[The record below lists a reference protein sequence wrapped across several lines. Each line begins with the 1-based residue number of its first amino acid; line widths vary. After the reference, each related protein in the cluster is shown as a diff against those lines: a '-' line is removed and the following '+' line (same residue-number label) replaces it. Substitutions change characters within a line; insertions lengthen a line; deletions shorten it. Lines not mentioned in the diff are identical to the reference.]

1 MIFNTG
7 NYYDGPV
14 APSPYPV
21 GLEGALMH
29 VYENECNYNALMKAV
44 GISELKYYQET
55 GRDLFVHEAGAFA
68 GFLSKAK
75 AFFKKVIEKIKQ
87 IFHKFAAVMNQYTMS
102 DKKFVKQYSKEINR
116 KDISN
121 FTFSGYTFEGL
132 DKALSAGIDL
142 DMSKYNA
149 EKYDSIQGKAR
160 NLSDKYQ
167 GDSDKNNDKI
177 EENRG
182 NWLSKITGGNHGS
195 LDESEFRDEL
205 KDFLYGNGGEKEE
218 LDDKQIDKRKI
229 LQWIEGADKAI
240 KDAEKKQKECT
251 KAIDNC
257 IKKIEEFEKV
267 INKNDSTYRDAG
279 LNSGDTGLGD
289 RDKDG
294 YFYKPSA
301 DSKISDTEGLQDKY
315 QKGINNHIAQM
326 KAESNDI
333 VIFFGMLTGALKD
346 RNRQSKAI
354 CVKIIGYNKK
364 ESANYGY
371 YGESSVDDLFAGVT
385 IR

>member
-1 MIFNTG
+1 MIFNTDN

-55 GRDLFVHEAGAFA
+55 GRDLFVHEAGAFSA
-68 GFLSKAK
+68 FLDKAK

-87 IFHKFAAVMNQYTMS
+87 IFHKFAAVMNQFTMS
-102 DKKFVKQYSKEINR
+102 DKKFVKTYSKEINR
-116 KDISN
+116 KDISD

-132 DKALSAGIDL
+132 DAAVNANIDT
-142 DMSKYNA
+142 
-149 EKYDSIQGKAR
+149 E
-160 NLSDKYQ
+160 DKYKLDNFDDNRRKSLRTNSDYQ
-167 GDSDKNNDKI
+167 KDSDGNNDFI
-177 EENRG
+177 EEKRG
-182 NWLSKITGGNHGS
+182 GWLKNITGKDHGS

-229 LQWIEGADKAI
+229 LQWIEGTDKAI
-240 KDAEKKQKECT
+240 KDAERKQKDCT
-251 KAIDNC
+251 RAIEKY
-257 IKKIEEFEKV
+257 IKKVEEFEKLV
-267 INKNDSTYRDAG
+267 NKKDATYGDIKDVTYNTATASPKTSNAG
-279 LNSGDTGLGD
+279 D
-289 RDKDG
+289 
-294 YFYKPSA
+294 
-301 DSKISDTEGLQDKY
+301 KISTEYANTY
-315 QKGINNHIAQM
+315 QKGINNYIAQM

-333 VIFFGMLTGALKD
+333 VIFFGMLTGAIKD

>member
-1 MIFNTG
+1 MIFNTDN

-55 GRDLFVHEAGAFA
+55 GKNLFVHEAGAFSA
-68 GFLSKAK
+68 FLDKAK

-87 IFHKFAAVMNQYTMS
+87 IFHKFAAIMNQYTMS
-102 DKKFVKQYSKEINR
+102 DKKFVKTYSKEINR
-116 KDISN
+116 KDISD
-121 FTFSGYTFEGL
+121 FTFSGYTFKGL
-132 DKALSAGIDL
+132 DDAISASADIDL
-142 DMSKYNA
+142 SEYNPDKFDGA
-149 EKYDSIQGKAR
+149 KKAALRGDKIQM
-160 NLSDKYQ
+160 
-167 GDSDKNNDKI
+167 DSDKLNDFI

-182 NWLSKITGGNHGS
+182 EWLSKITKGSHGS

-218 LDDKQIDKRKI
+218 LDDKDIDKRKI
-229 LQWIEGADKAI
+229 LQWIEGTDKAI
-240 KDAEKKQKECT
+240 TDANKKQKECT
-251 KAIDNC
+251 RAIDKMV
-257 IKKIEEFEKV
+257 KKIEEFEKIV
-267 INKNDSTYRDAG
+267 NKKDATYGDAG
-279 LNSGDTGLGD
+279 MKYKAYEAHKNFAKASIAGEDEEISSTEQD
-289 RDKDG
+289 R
-294 YFYKPSA
+294 
-301 DSKISDTEGLQDKY
+301 L
-315 QKGINNHIAQM
+315 QKGINNAITAM
-326 KAESNDI
+326 KSESNDF

>member
-1 MIFNTG
+1 MIFNTD

-55 GRDLFVHEAGAFA
+55 GKNLFIHEAGAFSA
-68 GFLSKAK
+68 FLDKAK

-87 IFHKFAAVMNQYTMS
+87 IFHKFAAIMNQYTMS
-102 DKKFVKQYSKEINR
+102 DKKFVKTYSKEINR
-116 KDISN
+116 KDISD
-121 FTFSGYTFEGL
+121 FTFSGYTFKGL
-132 DKALSAGIDL
+132 DDAISASADIDL
-142 DMSKYNA
+142 S
-149 EKYDSIQGKAR
+149 EYDPDKFDDVKKAALRGDKIQM
-160 NLSDKYQ
+160 
-167 GDSDKNNDKI
+167 DSDKLNDLI

-182 NWLSKITGGNHGS
+182 EWLSKITKGSHGS

-218 LDDKQIDKRKI
+218 LDDKNIDKRKI
-229 LQWIEGADKAI
+229 LQWIEGTDKAI
-240 KDAEKKQKECT
+240 TDANKKQKECT
-251 KAIDNC
+251 RAVDKM
-257 IKKIEEFEKV
+257 IKKIEEFEKIV
-267 INKNDSTYRDAG
+267 NKKDATYGDADMKYKAYEAQKNFAKASRVGKDEEISSTEQ
-279 LNSGDTGLGD
+279 D
-289 RDKDG
+289 R
-294 YFYKPSA
+294 
-301 DSKISDTEGLQDKY
+301 L
-315 QKGINNHIAQM
+315 QKGINNAIACM
-326 KAESNDI
+326 KSESNDF

>member
-1 MIFNTG
+1 MVFNTG
-7 NYYDGPV
+7 NYYDRPV

-55 GRDLFVHEAGAFA
+55 GRDLFIHEAGAFA

-116 KDISN
+116 KDISD
-121 FTFSGYTFEGL
+121 FTFNGYTFEGL
-132 DKALSAGIDL
+132 DKAVTASIDVRDEFKDIYSGDLNKDDKKSMGKMEEDSDGIDRQRAL
-142 DMSKYNA
+142 F
-149 EKYDSIQGKAR
+149 AR
-160 NLSDKYQ
+160 
-167 GDSDKNNDKI
+167 
-177 EENRG
+177 
-182 NWLSKITGGNHGS
+182 KITGGNASS

-205 KDFLYGNGGEKEE
+205 KDFMYGNNGEKEE
-218 LDDKQIDKRKI
+218 LDGKDIDKRKL
-229 LQWIEGADKAI
+229 LQWIEGADRTI
-240 KDAEKKQKECT
+240 KDADRSQKACI
-251 KAIDNC
+251 KAIDGY
-257 IKKIEEFEKV
+257 IKKIEEFEKEL
-267 INKNDSTYRDAG
+267 NKKGSTYK
-279 LNSGDTGLGD
+279 STGLADDDENEINDGS
-289 RDKDG
+289 KD
-294 YFYKPSA
+294 A
-301 DSKISDTEGLQDKY
+301 Y
-315 QKGINNHIAQM
+315 QKGINAYIAEV
-326 KAESNDI
+326 KAESNNI
-333 VIFFGMLTGALKD
+333 TIFFGMLTGALKD

>member
-1 MIFNTG
+1 MIFNTD

-55 GRDLFVHEAGAFA
+55 GKNLFIHEAGAFSA
-68 GFLSKAK
+68 FLDKAK

-102 DKKFVKQYSKEINR
+102 DKKFVKTYSKEINR
-116 KDISN
+116 KDISD
-121 FTFSGYTFEGL
+121 FTFSGYTFKGL
-132 DKALSAGIDL
+132 DTAVNANIDT
-142 DMSKYNA
+142 
-149 EKYDSIQGKAR
+149 E
-160 NLSDKYQ
+160 DKYKLDNFDDNRQ
-167 GDSDKNNDKI
+167 RSLRNNSDYQKDSDGNNDFI
-177 EENRG
+177 EEKRG
-182 NWLSKITGGNHGS
+182 GWLKNITGKDHGS

-205 KDFLYGNGGEKEE
+205 KDFLYGNDGEKEE

-229 LQWIEGADKAI
+229 LQWIEGTDKAI
-240 KDAEKKQKECT
+240 RDAERKQRDCT
-251 KAIDNC
+251 RAIDKY
-257 IKKIEEFEKV
+257 IKKVEEFEKI
-267 INKNDSTYRDAG
+267 INKKDATYSDIKDVTYNTASSSSKTSNAG
-279 LNSGDTGLGD
+279 D
-289 RDKDG
+289 
-294 YFYKPSA
+294 
-301 DSKISDTEGLQDKY
+301 KISTADANTY
-315 QKGINNHIAQM
+315 QKGINNYIAQM

>member
-1 MIFNTG
+1 MIFNTD

-55 GRDLFVHEAGAFA
+55 GKNLFVHEAGAFSA
-68 GFLSKAK
+68 FLDKAK

-102 DKKFVKQYSKEINR
+102 DKKFVKTYSKEINR
-116 KDISN
+116 KDISD
-121 FTFSGYTFEGL
+121 FTFSGYTFKGL
-132 DKALSAGIDL
+132 DTAVNANIDT
-142 DMSKYNA
+142 
-149 EKYDSIQGKAR
+149 E
-160 NLSDKYQ
+160 DKYKLDNFDDNRQ
-167 GDSDKNNDKI
+167 RSLRNNSDYQKDSDGNNDFI
-177 EENRG
+177 EEKRG
-182 NWLSKITGGNHGS
+182 GWLKNITGKDHGS

-205 KDFLYGNGGEKEE
+205 KDFLYGNDGEKEE

-229 LQWIEGADKAI
+229 LQWIEGTDKAI
-240 KDAEKKQKECT
+240 RDAERKQRDCT
-251 KAIDNC
+251 RAIDKY
-257 IKKIEEFEKV
+257 IKKVEEFEKI
-267 INKNDSTYRDAG
+267 INKKDATYSDIKDVTYNTASSSSKTSNAG
-279 LNSGDTGLGD
+279 D
-289 RDKDG
+289 
-294 YFYKPSA
+294 
-301 DSKISDTEGLQDKY
+301 KISTADANTY
-315 QKGINNHIAQM
+315 QKGINNYIAQM

>member
-1 MIFNTG
+1 MIFNTD

-55 GRDLFVHEAGAFA
+55 GKNLFIHEAGAFSA
-68 GFLSKAK
+68 FLDKAK

-102 DKKFVKQYSKEINR
+102 DKKFVKTYSKEINR
-116 KDISN
+116 KDISD
-121 FTFSGYTFEGL
+121 FTFSGYTFKGL
-132 DKALSAGIDL
+132 DDAISKSTDIDV
-142 DMSKYNA
+142 SKYDPDKFDDA
-149 EKYDSIQGKAR
+149 DKATLR
-160 NLSDKYQ
+160 SDGFQ
-167 GDSDKNNDKI
+167 SDSDKINDVI
-177 EENRG
+177 EERRG
-182 NWLSKITGGNHGS
+182 EWLGELTGGNHGS
-195 LDESEFRDEL
+195 LDESEFRDEI
-205 KDFLYGNGGEKEE
+205 KDFLYGNNGEKEE
-218 LDDKQIDKRKI
+218 LEDKDIDKRKI
-229 LQWIEGADKAI
+229 LQWIEGTDKAI
-240 KDAEKKQKECT
+240 TNANKKQKECT
-251 KAIDNC
+251 RAIDKM
-257 IKKIEEFEKV
+257 IKKVEEFEKI
-267 INKNDSTYRDAG
+267 INKKDATYDDAG
-279 LNSGDTGLGD
+279 MRYKEYTSTIDATGRTNTTAEYAKSGE
-289 RDKDG
+289 
-294 YFYKPSA
+294 
-301 DSKISDTEGLQDKY
+301 KISSTEQDRL
-315 QKGINNHIAQM
+315 QKGINNTITVM

>member
-1 MIFNTG
+1 MIFNTD

-55 GRDLFVHEAGAFA
+55 GKNLFVHEAGAFA

-87 IFHKFAAVMNQYTMS
+87 IFHKFAAVMNQFTMS
-102 DKKFVKQYSKEINR
+102 DKKFVKAYSKEINR
-116 KDISN
+116 KDISD

-132 DKALSAGIDL
+132 DTAINTSIDTE
-142 DMSKYNA
+142 DKYKLNRF
-149 EKYDSIQGKAR
+149 DSIKKKSLVASG
-160 NLSDKYQ
+160 STYQ
-167 GDSDKNNDKI
+167 NDSDANNDYI
-177 EENRG
+177 EELRG
-182 NWLSKITGGNHGS
+182 RWLQNVTGDNYGS

-229 LQWIEGADKAI
+229 LQWIEGTDKAI
-240 KDAEKKQKECT
+240 KDAERKQRDCT
-251 KAIDNC
+251 RAIEKY
-257 IKKIEEFEKV
+257 IKKVEEFEKI
-267 INKNDSTYRDAG
+267 INKKDATYGDADIVSTKTQNG
-279 LNSGDTGLGD
+279 INSTD
-289 RDKDG
+289 RDDKIGDN
-294 YFYKPSA
+294 A
-301 DSKISDTEGLQDKY
+301 DTY
-315 QKGINNHIAQM
+315 QKGINNYIAQM

>member
-1 MIFNTG
+1 MIFNTD

-55 GRDLFVHEAGAFA
+55 GKNLFVHEAGAFA

-87 IFHKFAAVMNQYTMS
+87 IFHKFAAVMNQFTMS

-116 KDISN
+116 KDISD

-132 DKALSAGIDL
+132 DTAVNAKIDT
-142 DMSKYNA
+142 
-149 EKYDSIQGKAR
+149 E
-160 NLSDKYQ
+160 DKYALDKFDDNRQ
-167 GDSDKNNDKI
+167 RSLRTNSDYQKDSDGNNDFI
-177 EENRG
+177 EEKRG
-182 NWLSKITGGNHGS
+182 GWLRNITGKDHGS

-205 KDFLYGNGGEKEE
+205 KDFLYGNSGEKEE

-229 LQWIEGADKAI
+229 LQWIEGTDRAI
-240 KDAEKKQKECT
+240 KDAERKQRDCT
-251 KAIDNC
+251 RAIEKY
-257 IKKIEEFEKV
+257 IKKVEEFEKLV
-267 INKNDSTYRDAG
+267 NKKDTTYA
-279 LNSGDTGLGD
+279 NI
-289 RDKDG
+289 KDVT
-294 YFYKPSA
+294 YNTATASPRTSNA
-301 DSKISDTEGLQDKY
+301 SDKISPADADTY
-315 QKGINNHIAQM
+315 QKGINNYIAQM

-385 IR
+385 IT

>member
-1 MIFNTG
+1 MIFNTD

-55 GRDLFVHEAGAFA
+55 GKNLFVHEAGAFA

-116 KDISN
+116 KDISD

-132 DKALSAGIDL
+132 DKALSASIDL
-142 DMSKYNA
+142 DMSEYNTNNFDSNYKKTFIKD
-149 EKYDSIQGKAR
+149 EKLI
-160 NLSDKYQ
+160 
-167 GDSDKNNDKI
+167 DSDKLNDKI
-177 EENRG
+177 EEERG
-182 NWLSKITGGNHGS
+182 NWLHGITGDNYGS
-195 LDESEFRDEL
+195 LDESEFRDEI
-205 KDFLYGNGGEKEE
+205 KDYLYGNGGEKEE

-229 LQWIEGADKAI
+229 LQWIEGKERAI
-240 KDAEKKQKECT
+240 KDASNKQKECT
-251 KAIDNC
+251 RTIDKM
-257 IKKIEEFEKV
+257 IKKIEEFEKEL
-267 INKNDSTYRDAG
+267 NKKGSTYKSTGINDSDEQEI
-279 LNSGDTGLGD
+279 NNDT
-289 RDKDG
+289 KD
-294 YFYKPSA
+294 
-301 DSKISDTEGLQDKY
+301 DY
-315 QKGINNHIAQM
+315 QKGINNTIALM
-326 KAESNDI
+326 KAASNDI
-333 VIFFGMLTGALKD
+333 TIFFGMLTGALKD

>member
-1 MIFNTG
+1 MIFNTD

-55 GRDLFVHEAGAFA
+55 GKNLFVHEAGAFA

-87 IFHKFAAVMNQYTMS
+87 IFHKFAAVMNQFTMS

-116 KDISN
+116 KDISD

-132 DKALSAGIDL
+132 DTAVNASIDT
-142 DMSKYNA
+142 
-149 EKYDSIQGKAR
+149 E
-160 NLSDKYQ
+160 DKYKLDNFDDNRRRSLRTNSDYQ
-167 GDSDKNNDKI
+167 KDSDGNNDFI
-177 EENRG
+177 EEKRG
-182 NWLSKITGGNHGS
+182 GWLKNITGKDHGS

-218 LDDKQIDKRKI
+218 LNDKQIDKRKI
-229 LQWIEGADKAI
+229 LQWIEGTDKAI
-240 KDAEKKQKECT
+240 KDAERKQRDCT
-251 KAIDNC
+251 RAIDKY
-257 IKKIEEFEKV
+257 IKKVEEFEKE
-267 INKNDSTYRDAG
+267 INKKDATYSSAGISLTQLSFGDDPAVAGNKKIGADA
-279 LNSGDTGLGD
+279 DT
-289 RDKDG
+289 
-294 YFYKPSA
+294 
-301 DSKISDTEGLQDKY
+301 Y
-315 QKGINNHIAQM
+315 QKGINNYIAQM

>member
-1 MIFNTG
+1 MIFNTDN

-55 GRDLFVHEAGAFA
+55 GKNLFIHEAGAFA

-116 KDISN
+116 KDISD

-132 DKALSAGIDL
+132 DKALSASIDL
-142 DMSKYNA
+142 DMSKYNINNFDDNYKRKLGTD
-149 EKYDSIQGKAR
+149 EKAV
-160 NLSDKYQ
+160 
-167 GDSDKNNDKI
+167 DSDKLNDII
-177 EENRG
+177 EEHRG
-182 NWLSKITGGNHGS
+182 TWLNKITGGNHGS
-195 LDESEFRDEL
+195 LDESEFRDEI
-205 KDFLYGNGGEKEE
+205 KDYLYGNGGEKEE

-229 LQWIEGADKAI
+229 LQWIEGKERAI
-240 KDAEKKQKECT
+240 KDANNKQKECT
-251 KAIDNC
+251 RAIDKM
-257 IKKIEEFEKV
+257 IKKIEEFEKE
-267 INKNDSTYRDAG
+267 INKKDATYSSAGISSTQLSFGDDPAVAGNKKIDADAA
-279 LNSGDTGLGD
+279 N
-289 RDKDG
+289 
-294 YFYKPSA
+294 
-301 DSKISDTEGLQDKY
+301 KY
-315 QKGINNHIAQM
+315 QKGINNEITLM

>member
-1 MIFNTG
+1 MIFNTD

-55 GRDLFVHEAGAFA
+55 GKNLFIHEAGAFSA
-68 GFLSKAK
+68 FLDKAK

-87 IFHKFAAVMNQYTMS
+87 IFHKFAAVMNQFTMS
-102 DKKFVKQYSKEINR
+102 DKKFVKTYSKEINR
-116 KDISN
+116 KDISD

-132 DKALSAGIDL
+132 DTAVNANIDT
-142 DMSKYNA
+142 
-149 EKYDSIQGKAR
+149 E
-160 NLSDKYQ
+160 DKYKLDNFDDNRQ
-167 GDSDKNNDKI
+167 RSLRNNSDYQKDSDGNNDFI
-177 EENRG
+177 EEKRG
-182 NWLSKITGGNHGS
+182 GWLKNITGKDHGS

-205 KDFLYGNGGEKEE
+205 KDFLYGNDGEKEE

-229 LQWIEGADKAI
+229 LQWIEGTDKAI
-240 KDAEKKQKECT
+240 RDAERKQRDCT
-251 KAIDNC
+251 RAIDKY
-257 IKKIEEFEKV
+257 IKKVEEFEKI
-267 INKNDSTYRDAG
+267 INKKDATYGDIKDVTYNTASSSSKTSNAG
-279 LNSGDTGLGD
+279 D
-289 RDKDG
+289 
-294 YFYKPSA
+294 
-301 DSKISDTEGLQDKY
+301 KISTADANTY
-315 QKGINNHIAQM
+315 QKGINNYIAQM

-333 VIFFGMLTGALKD
+333 TIFFGMLTGALKD

>member
-1 MIFNTG
+1 MVFNTG
-7 NYYDGPV
+7 NYYDRPV

-87 IFHKFAAVMNQYTMS
+87 IFHKFAAVMNQFTMS

-116 KDISN
+116 KDISD

-142 DMSKYNA
+142 DMSEYNTNNFDGNA
-149 EKYDSIQGKAR
+149 KDALGS
-160 NLSDKYQ
+160 LSMN
-167 GDSDKNNDKI
+167 SDELNDQI

-182 NWLSKITGGNHGS
+182 TWLKGITGGNHGS
-195 LDESEFRDEL
+195 LDESEFRDEI
-205 KDFLYGNGGEKEE
+205 KDFLYGNNGEKEE
-218 LDDKQIDKRKI
+218 LDNKNIDKRKI
-229 LQWIEGADKAI
+229 LQWIEGTDRAI
-240 KDAEKKQKECT
+240 KDAENKQKECIRT
-251 KAIDNC
+251 IDKM
-257 IKKIEEFEKV
+257 IKKVEEFEKE
-267 INKNDSTYRDAG
+267 INKKDATYKSAGISSTE
-279 LNSGDTGLGD
+279 LSLGD
-289 RDKDG
+289 NPTVAGNKKID
-294 YFYKPSA
+294 A
-301 DSKISDTEGLQDKY
+301 DAANKY
-315 QKGINNHIAQM
+315 QKGINNRIAEM
-326 KAESNDI
+326 KAASNDI
-333 VIFFGMLTGALKD
+333 TIFFGMLTGALKD

>member
-1 MIFNTG
+1 MIFNTD

-55 GRDLFVHEAGAFA
+55 GRNLFVHEAGAFSA
-68 GFLSKAK
+68 FLDKAK

-87 IFHKFAAVMNQYTMS
+87 IFHKFAAVMNQFTMS
-102 DKKFVKQYSKEINR
+102 DKKFVKTYSKEINR
-116 KDISN
+116 KDISD

-132 DKALSAGIDL
+132 DKALNASIDL
-142 DMSKYNA
+142 DMSKYNINNFDDNYKRKLGA
-149 EKYDSIQGKAR
+149 DEKAV
-160 NLSDKYQ
+160 
-167 GDSDKNNDKI
+167 DSDKLNDII
-177 EENRG
+177 EEHRG
-182 NWLSKITGGNHGS
+182 TWLNKITGGNHGS
-195 LDESEFRDEL
+195 LDESEFRDEI
-205 KDFLYGNGGEKEE
+205 KDYLYGNGGEKEE

-229 LQWIEGADKAI
+229 LQWIEGKERAI
-240 KDAEKKQKECT
+240 KDANNKQKECT
-251 KAIDNC
+251 RAIDKM
-257 IKKIEEFEKV
+257 IKKIEEFEKE
-267 INKNDSTYRDAG
+267 INKKDATYSSAGISSTQLSFGDDPAIAGDKKIDADVA
-279 LNSGDTGLGD
+279 N
-289 RDKDG
+289 
-294 YFYKPSA
+294 
-301 DSKISDTEGLQDKY
+301 KY
-315 QKGINNHIAQM
+315 QKGINNEITLM

>member
-1 MIFNTG
+1 MIFNTD

-55 GRDLFVHEAGAFA
+55 GKNLFIHEAGAFSA
-68 GFLSKAK
+68 FLDKAK

-102 DKKFVKQYSKEINR
+102 DKKFVKTYSKEINR
-116 KDISN
+116 KDISD
-121 FTFSGYTFEGL
+121 FTFSGYTFKGL
-132 DKALSAGIDL
+132 DDAISASADIDL
-142 DMSKYNA
+142 S
-149 EKYDSIQGKAR
+149 EYDPDTFEDLCKAALR
-160 NLSDKYQ
+160 ADAFQ
-167 GDSDKNNDKI
+167 IDSDKLNDLI
-177 EENRG
+177 EANRG
-182 NWLSKITGGNHGS
+182 KWLSGITKGNHGS

-218 LDDKQIDKRKI
+218 LDDKDIDKRKI
-229 LQWIEGADKAI
+229 LQWIEGTDKAI
-240 KDAEKKQKECT
+240 TDANKKQKECT
-251 KAIDNC
+251 RAIDKM
-257 IKKIEEFEKV
+257 IKKVEEFEKI
-267 INKNDSTYRDAG
+267 INKKDATYNDAG
-279 LNSGDTGLGD
+279 MKYKSITMDKNNNPIGD
-289 RDKDG
+289 
-294 YFYKPSA
+294 PSTKGE
-301 DSKISDTEGLQDKY
+301 KISHNEQDRL
-315 QKGINNHIAQM
+315 QKGINATITAM
-326 KAESNDI
+326 KSESNDF

>member
-1 MIFNTG
+1 MIFNTD

-55 GRDLFVHEAGAFA
+55 GKNLFVHEAGAFSA
-68 GFLSKAK
+68 FLDKAK

-102 DKKFVKQYSKEINR
+102 DKKFVKTYSKEINR
-116 KDISN
+116 KDISD

-132 DKALSAGIDL
+132 DTAINANIDTENKYKL
-142 DMSKYNA
+142 DNF
-149 EKYDSIQGKAR
+149 DDAR
-160 NLSDKYQ
+160 KSSLHTSDDFQK
-167 GDSDKNNDKI
+167 DSDGNNDFI
-177 EENRG
+177 EEKRG
-182 NWLSKITGGNHGS
+182 GWLKNITGKDHGS

-218 LDDKQIDKRKI
+218 LDDKNIDKRKI
-229 LQWIEGADKAI
+229 LQWIEGTDKAI
-240 KDAEKKQKECT
+240 KDAERKQRDCT
-251 KAIDNC
+251 RAIDKY
-257 IKKIEEFEKV
+257 IKKVEEFEKI
-267 INKNDSTYRDAG
+267 INKKDVTKADAFDNSNST
-279 LNSGDTGLGD
+279 T
-289 RDKDG
+289 
-294 YFYKPSA
+294 
-301 DSKISDTEGLQDKY
+301 KITPEKQDLY
-315 QKGINNHIAQM
+315 QKGINNYIAQM

-333 VIFFGMLTGALKD
+333 VIFFGMLTGAIKD

>member
-1 MIFNTG
+1 MIFNTD

-116 KDISN
+116 KDISD

-142 DMSKYNA
+142 DISKHNPDNFDANA
-149 EKYDSIQGKAR
+149 RGK
-160 NLSDKYQ
+160 LSSTENIL
-167 GDSDKNNDKI
+167 DSDKHNDKI
-177 EENRG
+177 EEDRG
-182 NWLSKITGGNHGS
+182 AWLKGITGGNYGS

-205 KDFLYGNGGEKEE
+205 KDFLYGNNGEKEE
-218 LDDKQIDKRKI
+218 LDNKNIDKRKI
-229 LQWIEGADKAI
+229 LQWIEGTDRAI
-240 KDAEKKQKECT
+240 KDAENKQKECIRT
-251 KAIDNC
+251 IDKM
-257 IKKIEEFEKV
+257 IKKVEEFEKE
-267 INKNDSTYRDAG
+267 INKKDATY
-279 LNSGDTGLGD
+279 NSTGL
-289 RDKDG
+289 
-294 YFYKPSA
+294 SA
-301 DSKISDTEGLQDKY
+301 SMKNNAKLSEESINNF
-315 QKGINNHIAQM
+315 QKGINNKIASM

-333 VIFFGMLTGALKD
+333 TIFFGMLTGALKD